1 MALSDIN
8 IFRTITFKVTVNV
21 IHSRNIGIYLMN
33 NIYINTDIHYLRH
46 ELFKRFRLSPIG
58 DE

>member
-1 MALSDIN
+1 
-8 IFRTITFKVTVNV
+8 
-21 IHSRNIGIYLMN
+21 MN

-58 DE
+58 DEWSVCSKSAVLVC